1 MKRDLLELLFGLIY
15 VISIGLIL
23 GVTKRLTEL
32 NTALINANIIVYPSI
47 IRYRNYLIVALIF
60 VILLPFLYSHIKN
73 ISNPKTK

>member
-1 MKRDLLELLFGLIY
+1 MRRDLLELLFGLIY

-32 NTALINANIIVYPSI
+32 NTALINANIIVSPSI
-47 IRYRNYLIVALIF
+47 IRYRNYLIATLIF